1 MPCWIIGCPCP
12 VEAQYSIVNC
22 HMQVLCLPLAPPP
35 ILKNGHRRFGQACKK
50 GLHRCHLCRDS
61 SIHSF
66 MHGFARKKH
75 RTAGASTSFMFF
87 ETDKQSVYIQT
98 GGSLMLEDD
107 FQTQFDQQKA
117 CKKPAHKI
125 KRHSMFIGCIFW
137 LLTYASECLPRVGVT
152 WQQWQGWLACATSAA
167 SQ

>member
-1 MPCWIIGCPCP
+1 MDAAVP
-12 VEAQYSIVNC
+12 AQVTT
-22 HMQVLCLPLAPPP
+22 V
-35 ILKNGHRRFGQACKK
+35 QAF
-50 GLHRCHLCRDS
+50 L
-61 SIHSF
+61 
-66 MHGFARKKH
+66 
-75 RTAGASTSFMFF
+75 TSL
-87 ETDKQSVYIQT
+87 TKSVYIQT